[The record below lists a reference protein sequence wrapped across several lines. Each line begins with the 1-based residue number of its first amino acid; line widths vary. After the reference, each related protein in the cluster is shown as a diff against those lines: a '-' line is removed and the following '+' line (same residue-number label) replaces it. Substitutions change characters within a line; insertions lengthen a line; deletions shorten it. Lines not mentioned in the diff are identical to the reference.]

1 MMGSV
6 FERAGNIVGR
16 RENTAYVVFS
26 LSLMMISKAF
36 RIVKICLV
44 KRSLVLFHLHFS
56 NELAIG
62 TMGLQLHVS
71 MKNDRE
77 LLVACL
83 SL

>member
-16 RENTAYVVFS
+16 RENTAFVVFS
-26 LSLMMISKAF
+26 LSPMMISKAFLF

-77 LLVACL
+77 L
-83 SL
+83 